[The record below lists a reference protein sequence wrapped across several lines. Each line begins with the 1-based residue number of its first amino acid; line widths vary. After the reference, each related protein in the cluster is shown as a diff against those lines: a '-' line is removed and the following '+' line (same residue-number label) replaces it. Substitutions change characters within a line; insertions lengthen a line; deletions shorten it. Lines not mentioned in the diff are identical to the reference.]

1 MAEHPFGTEVTDADI
16 VDALGF
22 LDGWE
27 DRYRYLIEL
36 GRQVPP
42 MSDADKREELIV
54 RGCQSQV
61 WLDASRDAE
70 GRLHFRI
77 DSDAHIVRGLIA
89 LVLSAFEGKRPEAV
103 LAYDIDA
110 YFGSLDL
117 LSHLSPTRGNGLRA
131 MVNRIRDVA
140 RSTQGQSSVLERAA
154 PGH

>member
-1 MAEHPFGTEVTDADI
+1 MTDHPFGTDITDADI
-16 VDALGF
+16 VDALTF

-27 DRYRYLIEL
+27 DRYRYIIEL
-36 GRQVPP
+36 GRQVPSMP
-42 MSDADKREELIV
+42 EADRREERLV

-61 WLDASRDAE
+61 WLDASCDAE

-89 LVLSAFEGKRPEAV
+89 LVLAAFEGKHPADV

-110 YFGSLDL
+110 FFASLDL

-131 MVNRIRDVA
+131 MVNRIREIAKVA
-140 RSTQGQSSVLERAA
+140 
-154 PGH
+154 